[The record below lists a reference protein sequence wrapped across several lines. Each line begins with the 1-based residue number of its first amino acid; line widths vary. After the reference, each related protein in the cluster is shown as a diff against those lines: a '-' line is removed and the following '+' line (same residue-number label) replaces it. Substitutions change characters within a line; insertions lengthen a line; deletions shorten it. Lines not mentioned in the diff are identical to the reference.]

1 MDDADKAGAPQGR
14 ARDWRSC
21 QGNALARGI
30 LKTLKY
36 CPQKAAETRP
46 KSHSTRQR
54 QSWGRSIGHGA
65 RQNRL
70 PPKMGPSQ
78 GKTEKTMLWRTPLAR
93 SARCPRPPAAPTR
106 GAVLTFLCSSLEDA
120 CILPRGKE
128 FKIGA
133 VCFCGSRREIQV
145 MIWKLLG

>member
-1 MDDADKAGAPQGR
+1 MDDADKVGARQGR
-14 ARDWRSC
+14 ARDWSSC

-36 CPQKAAETRP
+36 CPQKAAMTHPR
-46 KSHSTRQR
+46 SHSTRQR
-54 QSWGRSIGHGA
+54 QSWGRIIGTG
-65 RQNRL
+65 L
-70 PPKMGPSQ
+70 G
-78 GKTEKTMLWRTPLAR
+78 E
-93 SARCPRPPAAPTR
+93 PPASKDGTFPGQSREDNAMENSSGGVSTSPHPRHPTPH

-128 FKIGA
+128 FKIGT
-133 VCFCGSRREIQV
+133 VCFCGSRREKEV